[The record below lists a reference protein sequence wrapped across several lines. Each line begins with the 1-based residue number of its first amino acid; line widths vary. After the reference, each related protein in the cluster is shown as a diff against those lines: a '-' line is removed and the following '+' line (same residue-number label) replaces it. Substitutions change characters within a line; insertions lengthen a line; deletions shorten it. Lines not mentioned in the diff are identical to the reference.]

1 MHVNGVT
8 TMSIKLTAPR
18 KNLIA
23 AAAVSAILATLACI
37 SSASAQSGPSQ
48 STTVQSGKGDMARC
62 SLLFSTRSK
71 YHANGSEPTAQD
83 VQAEMALQDCR
94 AGRYDTGIATLEG
107 MLKQRGIPVP
117 PSETASSPR

>member
-1 MHVNGVT
+1 
-8 TMSIKLTAPR
+8 MSIKLTVPR
-18 KNLIA
+18 KNLLA
-23 AAAVSAILATLACI
+23 ATAVSAVLAALACI
-37 SSASAQSGPSQ
+37 STASAQIGPGQTTTAQ
-48 STTVQSGKGDMARC
+48 SSKGDMARC

-94 AGRYDTGIATLEG
+94 AGRYDTGIAALEG
-107 MLKQRGIPVP
+107 MLKQKGIPVP